1 MRVLL
6 ASVNPPLLNFPPS
19 LSLSLFMSHTHT
31 HKWMALEQGPVIDN
45 SVRETSEAAALQ
57 RDGQMKG
64 EREEGLRGD

>member
-1 MRVLL
+1 M
-6 ASVNPPLLNFPPS
+6 
-19 LSLSLFMSHTHT
+19 
-31 HKWMALEQGPVIDN
+31 IDN